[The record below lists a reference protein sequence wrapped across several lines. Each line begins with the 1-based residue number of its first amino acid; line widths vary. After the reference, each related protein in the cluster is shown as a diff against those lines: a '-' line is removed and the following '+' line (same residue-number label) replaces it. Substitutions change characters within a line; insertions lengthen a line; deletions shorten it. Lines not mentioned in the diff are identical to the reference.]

1 MFTSNSS
8 VRELEQQQ
16 SYKELKLS
24 LQRLDKQ
31 IHLFQYTKIRE
42 THLFLVNNKLLVNEK
57 ILASRLESLMEEVR
71 NVIYLPNYD
80 FDMVAD
86 NLSVAKSLIED
97 LCGPLN
103 LDE

>member
-1 MFTSNSS
+1 MLTSNSS
-8 VRELEQQQ
+8 VRKMSQQQ

-71 NVIYLPNYD
+71 NVIYLSNYD

-86 NLSVAKSLIED
+86 NLSVAKSIIED